1 MNQPGGGGRRSE
13 GRSPLALVGLGI
25 ELVAPL
31 LAGLFGGR
39 WLDGRFGTGPWLVLA
54 GAVVGA
60 AVGMWSFIRRV
71 IPPDGAG
78 RGGSA

>member
-1 MNQPGGGGRRSE
+1 VGRSE
-13 GRSPLALVGLGI
+13 GPSPLRLVGIGF

-31 LAGLFGGR
+31 LLGLFGGR
-39 WLDGRFGTGPWLVLA
+39 WLDGRFGTKPWMVLT

-60 AVGMWSFIRRV
+60 VVGMWSFIRRA